1 MTALWAVCEERPW
14 SSSETAGS
22 CQSAPARPVLLCM
35 AAILRD
41 APVYSSSADTKR
53 TRIQDDCRGRAGARK
68 TSLAELLADD
78 EWRTEAEALDAE
90 LHRLA
95 LPNDRLRLRFGEVL
109 AKLGRRF
116 RDLGFRRLDL
126 YVRER
131 ASRPGRWGA
140 EARLMAERLERF
152 GHLRE
157 ALVAGLI
164 SWSMAELLARYL
176 EGVEEYWA
184 KEEEIELL
192 GIAREVTVR
201 EMRGLLRELQEEQEE
216 RSKKPGG
223 RNASVADAVDRGEGE
238 PEEEDRIRVRR
249 LLPAHQAMTLEMTLR
264 VIQHMSGGSTGDA
277 FEWLL
282 TEAQTS
288 LIPQFTPEIHDIAR
302 DIEVRFLDRARRRA
316 EAMAEC
322 ELDEAVAEGAIPR
335 TERDAGLAEDDGLL
349 LGWLPDDCA
358 ALDRVIR
365 ELGFRIASAELYRGW
380 TLAQFLALR
389 GWALLGY
396 VSETQYARERLGMS
410 RAEMYR
416 QARLARDCQRLPAI
430 REAVRAGTLGSSHAG
445 LLVRVATPKNE
456 QAWLERARRR
466 TVKHLKEEVDAL
478 ERVGRYAANADDSLA
493 PPTEAEMALVHAVD
507 REVLTGRA
515 LRRALG
521 ISRPDLDGSADGE
534 QSEDGTAR
542 PVRSSFL
549 AYREVFE
556 QATTY
561 GLGSPHVEDEDALPV
576 GTVSELTDME
586 IGRASGA
593 ESREGDG
600 PDEASELP
608 ISMSVSSPPE
618 APPPGA
624 TPREASPPET
634 QPRPKAA
641 VTWSDSLR
649 PDVLMFFQQL
659 ETQYRAAG
667 FGGDFLD
674 FALKDFLATWTPH
687 LGKSDVWE
695 HVYRRYRY
703 RCTSPVCDSRR

>member
-1 MTALWAVCEERPW
+1 
-14 SSSETAGS
+14 
-22 CQSAPARPVLLCM
+22 M
-35 AAILRD
+35 AASIRD
-41 APVYSSSADTKR
+41 APTSSTSAVNSYVR
-53 TRIQDDCRGRAGARK
+53 PPRSGECGRAGARK

-90 LHRLA
+90 LDRLA

-176 EGVEEYWA
+176 EGVEEYRA

-349 LGWLPDDCA
+349 LGWLPDDLC
-358 ALDRVIR
+358 
-365 ELGFRIASAELYRGW
+365 G
-380 TLAQFLALR
+380 
-389 GWALLGY
+389 
-396 VSETQYARERLGMS
+396 ARSGDS
-410 RAEMYR
+410 RAGFSNR
-416 QARLARDCQRLPAI
+416 KRGALPRVDVGSVLSAPGLGALGLRVGDAVCARAARD
-430 REAVRAGTLGSSHAG
+430 
-445 LLVRVATPKNE
+445 VA
-456 QAWLERARRR
+456 R
-466 TVKHLKEEVDAL
+466 
-478 ERVGRYAANADDSLA
+478 
-493 PPTEAEMALVHAVD
+493 
-507 REVLTGRA
+507 
-515 LRRALG
+515 
-521 ISRPDLDGSADGE
+521 
-534 QSEDGTAR
+534 
-542 PVRSSFL
+542 
-549 AYREVFE
+549 
-556 QATTY
+556 
-561 GLGSPHVEDEDALPV
+561 
-576 GTVSELTDME
+576 
-586 IGRASGA
+586 
-593 ESREGDG
+593 GD
-600 PDEASELP
+600 
-608 ISMSVSSPPE
+608 V
-618 APPPGA
+618 PPGP
-624 TPREASPPET
+624 TRS
-634 QPRPKAA
+634 
-641 VTWSDSLR
+641 
-649 PDVLMFFQQL
+649 
-659 ETQYRAAG
+659 
-667 FGGDFLD
+667 
-674 FALKDFLATWTPH
+674 
-687 LGKSDVWE
+687 
-695 HVYRRYRY
+695 
-703 RCTSPVCDSRR
+703 